1 MQESK
6 TNFDKPNLT
15 PKELMAYLNISESTL
30 WRFQKNPEFPKPR
43 RLTARTLL
51 FLKNE
56 VDEYLQ
62 SKGVNN
68 EIL

>member
-30 WRFQKNPEFPKPR
+30 WRFQKNSEFPKPR

-51 FLKNE
+51 F
-56 VDEYLQ
+56 
-62 SKGVNN
+62 
-68 EIL
+68 